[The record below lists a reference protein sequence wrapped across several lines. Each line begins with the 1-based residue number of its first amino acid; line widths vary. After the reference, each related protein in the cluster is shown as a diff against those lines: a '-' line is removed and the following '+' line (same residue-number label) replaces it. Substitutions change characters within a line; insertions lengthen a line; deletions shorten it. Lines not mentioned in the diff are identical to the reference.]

1 MKNPQPDQPLSFR
14 ALTTSVA
21 LPWGEAFILLA
32 VATILLIGG

>member
-1 MKNPQPDQPLSFR
+1 MKHHTQDQTPTFR